1 RCSGL
6 GEGRMVASLAM
17 GRAPPGWHRVPAAHP
32 PGAPQRA
39 AKAGPAA
46 VASDPVR
53 VPGRARR
60 SRLRQGMSSFRR
72 RRRAV
77 AAAAAPIER
86 RGGPGSRPLS
96 EEETIMSRALW
107 RSLLLLTLAAP
118 AARAHFV
125 WLLPGREGG
134 KPVVRMVFSD
144 TPAPDRPGL
153 LKGIA
158 GSEVFAWGEDG
169 KPAALKFNQEKDAF
183 VVRPTGPAAQV
194 VAAVCRYG
202 VVQRGGGEPF
212 LLHYYA
218 RTWAGAPP
226 PAPPQLLAPPSARL
240 T

>member
-1 RCSGL
+1 AGP
-6 GEGRMVASLAM
+6 VAP
-17 GRAPPGWHRVPAAHP
+17 GRAPI
-32 PGAPQRA
+32 Q
-39 AKAGPAA
+39 
-46 VASDPVR
+46 
-53 VPGRARR
+53 
-60 SRLRQGMSSFRR
+60 
-72 RRRAV
+72 
-77 AAAAAPIER
+77 R
-86 RGGPGSRPLS
+86 RGGTRPPPLP
-96 EEETIMSRALW
+96 EEETTMRRAPW
-107 RSLLLLTLAAP
+107 SLLLLPLAAP